1 MQLKDEI
8 LSIMED
14 MRKKIKSNEIFSETS
29 KKQISIPVILLLLKT
44 NAFLEEMRKA
54 IEELKNEGKISLS
67 IDSWR
72 ARINKA
78 LNQKRLEALS
88 EQLTEDELFVFGWE
102 IVLNEQFL

>member
-14 MRKKIKSNEIFSETS
+14 MREKIKSNEILSETS

-44 NAFLEEMRKA
+44 NASLEEMRKA

-67 IDSWR
+67 IDDPWR

-78 LNQKRLEALS
+78 LNQKRPEALS
-88 EQLTEDELFVFGWE
+88 EQLTEDKLFVFGWDV
-102 IVLNEQFL
+102 ILNE

>member
-14 MRKKIKSNEIFSETS
+14 MRKKIKSNEFLSETS
-29 KKQISIPVILLLLKT
+29 KRQISIPVILLLLKT
-44 NAFLEEMRKA
+44 NASLEEMRKA

-67 IDSWR
+67 IDPWR

-88 EQLTEDELFVFGWE
+88 EQLTEDELFGFGCE
-102 IVLNEQFL
+102 IV